1 MRKRESIIAR
11 EIEREYRI
19 KKAFEKKKRQ
29 KCIIDQEKKCD
40 ICAYQSICEDKE
52 EIICQK

>member
-1 MRKRESIIAR
+1 MHSSVIAR
-11 EIEREYRI
+11 EIDKEYRI

-29 KCIIDQEKKCD
+29 KCIIDKEKKCN

-52 EIICQK
+52 DFV

>member
-1 MRKRESIIAR
+1 MQGSVLAG
-11 EIEREYRI
+11 EIDREYRI

-29 KCIIDQEKKCD
+29 KCIIDQEKKCN
-40 ICAYQSICEDKE
+40 ICAYQSICEDRE

>member
-1 MRKRESIIAR
+1 MHSSVIAR
-11 EIEREYRI
+11 EIDKEYRI
-19 KKAFEKKKRQ
+19 KKAFEKKQRQ

-52 EIICQK
+52 DFV

>member
-19 KKAFEKKKRQ
+19 KKAFEKKQRQ
-29 KCIIDQEKKCD
+29 KCIIDKEKKCD
-40 ICAYQSICEDKE
+40 ACAYQSICEDKE
-52 EIICQK
+52 DTI